1 MNVITKL
8 TIITAKLCATF
19 NRLISDRPSA
29 NFRNEVIDQ
38 VRTLVMDDFYITIPE
53 ISEYLGVQSKR

>member
-1 MNVITKL
+1 MNVITKF

-29 NFRNEVIDQ
+29 SFRNEVIDQ

-53 ISEYLGVQSKR
+53 ISEDLGVQSKR